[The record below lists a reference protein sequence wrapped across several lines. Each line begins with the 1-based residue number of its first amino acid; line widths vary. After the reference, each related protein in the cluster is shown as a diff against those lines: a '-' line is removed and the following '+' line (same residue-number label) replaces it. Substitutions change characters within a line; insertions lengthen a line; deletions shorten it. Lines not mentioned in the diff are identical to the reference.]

1 MQEPIVLIDINMLSA
16 RLSIPK
22 GTLYNWVYQRRI
34 PFIKAGRSLRFDAEE
49 VIRSM
54 PRYTK
59 SEEPFLRSVI
69 LCRKPLSR

>member
-1 MQEPIVLIDINMLSA
+1 MQEPIVLIDINTLSE

-49 VIRSM
+49 VIHSLPHCFKMDLAGR
-54 PRYTK
+54 R
-59 SEEPFLRSVI
+59 
-69 LCRKPLSR
+69 